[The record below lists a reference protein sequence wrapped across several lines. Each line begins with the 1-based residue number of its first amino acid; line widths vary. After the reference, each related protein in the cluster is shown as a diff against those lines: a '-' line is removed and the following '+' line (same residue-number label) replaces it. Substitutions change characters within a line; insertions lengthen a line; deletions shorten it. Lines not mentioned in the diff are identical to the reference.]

1 MDTFL
6 AYANFLVSI
15 NLKIIH
21 IKLLV
26 ILSFI
31 QVFSYYF
38 LYFPMRNIILNT

>member
-21 IKLLV
+21 IKLLL
-26 ILSFI
+26 ILNCI
-31 QVFSYYF
+31 QVFSYCF
-38 LYFPMRNIILNT
+38 LDFSMRNIILNT